1 MQRIVLTLALL
12 ASCVLLAVPSS
23 AQAGYPMY
31 PGGSFATWPNY
42 YGWGASPYSLGQVP
56 VPPYFALHP
65 PVYYSMPVPRTYGY
79 SPYAYPGTVET
90 PEIVIEDR
98 SAMIENPYVTPSA
111 TQPASQEQ
119 PAQGKIDTDQH
130 SASSKPVII
139 ENPFVTVS
147 VAAHAEAPKQ
157 AN

>member
-1 MQRIVLTLALL
+1 
-12 ASCVLLAVPSS
+12 
-23 AQAGYPMY
+23 
-31 PGGSFATWPNY
+31 
-42 YGWGASPYSLGQVP
+42 
-56 VPPYFALHP
+56 
-65 PVYYSMPVPRTYGY
+65 
-79 SPYAYPGTVET
+79 VET
-90 PEIVIEDR
+90 PEVVIEDR

-119 PAQGKIDTDQH
+119 PAGAKIDTDQH
-130 SASSKPVII
+130 SASAKPVII